1 MSEHIDRAA
10 ATIDWQRAKPVW
22 EETPQLIA
30 AWAFGSARSGRVSSG
45 SDLDVAVWFD
55 SLPSFDDQMVLLA
68 RLQAALQF
76 EDIDLVVLNDANPIL
91 RFEAVCGQ
99 PLFCRDPGL
108 CAGFASL
115 TAREYEDELAFWQ
128 RALHM

>member
-1 MSEHIDRAA
+1 MSENIDRAA

-55 SLPSFDDQMVLLA
+55 SLPSLDDQIALLA
-68 RLQAALQF
+68 STPKA
-76 EDIDLVVLNDANPIL
+76 
-91 RFEAVCGQ
+91 
-99 PLFCRDPGL
+99 
-108 CAGFASL
+108 
-115 TAREYEDELAFWQ
+115 
-128 RALHM
+128 